1 MVGSIVGAL
10 HGIEALPSNYLPVLN
25 EANKFDLEEMATRV
39 LQLHNLEDSGNNF
52 IPSTMLQ

>member
-25 EANKFDLEEMATRV
+25 KANKFELEDLATRV
-39 LQLHNLEDSGNNF
+39 LQLHNLDNLTNRF
-52 IPSTMLQ
+52 IPKIVLQ